1 MLKYATFASVFLLT
15 FLESNIALAKGDFT
29 KSCLRITLDN
39 GTLLEGFCRMN
50 NGRYS
55 QTGINL
61 NNYIANVNGRLAWRR
76 RGNYIATSQN
86 CELDYQSGRTFL
98 HCDTRKANNTWTASS
113 LDLDRHIVNTNGTLR
128 IDP

>member
-1 MLKYATFASVFLLT
+1 MLKHATFASVFLLC

-29 KSCLRITLDN
+29 KSCLSINLDN
-39 GTLLEGFCRMN
+39 DTLLEGLCKRN

-55 QTGINL
+55 QSGINL
-61 NNYIANVNGRLAWRR
+61 NNYIVNVNGKLGWRR
-76 RGNYIATSQN
+76 GGNYIETSRN

-128 IDP
+128 FDP